1 LQLKPFKLRS
11 LIVGCYSNCSF
22 CVFIQEFYDVFM
34 ASDEGEPAGLMTA
47 LQTAVTSI
55 ALLWSLRA
63 GRNITALPFALSVD
77 TDYEGWFGAPVLYQS
92 PV

>member
-1 LQLKPFKLRS
+1 M
-11 LIVGCYSNCSF
+11 
-22 CVFIQEFYDVFM
+22 QEFYDVFM

-47 LQTAVTSI
+47 LQTAFTSI